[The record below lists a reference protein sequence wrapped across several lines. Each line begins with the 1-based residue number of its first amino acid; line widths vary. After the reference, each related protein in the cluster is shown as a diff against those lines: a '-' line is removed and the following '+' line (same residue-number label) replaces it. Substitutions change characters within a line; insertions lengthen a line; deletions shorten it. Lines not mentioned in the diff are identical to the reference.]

1 MKSLFYSILLFTMG
15 STFGQ
20 TLEGA
25 WLLTHQN
32 ETPVVD
38 QEIIALIQNNYI
50 AIGAKDSEHNFL
62 FTYGGSFKITSDSFS
77 LLYDFNTLA
86 KNQVGT
92 IHTYSLLL
100 KENIL
105 TLTNNE
111 THQRW
116 KRISST
122 KNELTH
128 NWVITGRQRNGEM
141 NKVTPGDRRTIK
153 ILSGG
158 RFQWVAFNS
167 ATGDFSGTGGGT
179 YSAVNG
185 IYTENITFFSRDNS
199 RVGAELSFEFAV
211 KNGDWHHSG
220 KSSKG
225 DPIYEIWSPYTKAYK
240 VSF

>member
-1 MKSLFYSILLFTMG
+1 
-15 STFGQ
+15 
-20 TLEGA
+20 
-25 WLLTHQN
+25 
-32 ETPVVD
+32 
-38 QEIIALIQNNYI
+38 
-50 AIGAKDSEHNFL
+50 
-62 FTYGGSFKITSDSFS
+62 
-77 LLYDFNTLA
+77 
-86 KNQVGT
+86 
-92 IHTYSLLL
+92 
-100 KENIL
+100 
-105 TLTNNE
+105 
-111 THQRW
+111 
-116 KRISST
+116 
-122 KNELTH
+122 
-128 NWVITGRQRNGEM
+128 M

-199 RVGAELSFEFAV
+199 RVGAELSFEFGS
-211 KNGDWHHSG
+211 KKRRLQHSG

>member
-1 MKSLFYSILLFTMG
+1 MKPINVG
-15 STFGQ
+15 
-20 TLEGA
+20 
-25 WLLTHQN
+25 N
-32 ETPVVD
+32 EFHL
-38 QEIIALIQNNYI
+38 Q
-50 AIGAKDSEHNFL
+50 
-62 FTYGGSFKITSDSFS
+62 
-77 LLYDFNTLA
+77 
-86 KNQVGT
+86 
-92 IHTYSLLL
+92 
-100 KENIL
+100 
-105 TLTNNE
+105 
-111 THQRW
+111 
-116 KRISST
+116 
-122 KNELTH
+122 NELTH

-220 KSSKG
+220 KAQRVILFMKYG
-225 DPIYEIWSPYTKAYK
+225 LLILKHIKFHFDTFQQCIFIYNSLPWIYQN
-240 VSF
+240 

>member
-128 NWVITGRQRNGEM
+128 NWVITGRQ
-141 NKVTPGDRRTIK
+141 
-153 ILSGG
+153 L
-158 RFQWVAFNS
+158 
-167 ATGDFSGTGGGT
+167 
-179 YSAVNG
+179 
-185 IYTENITFFSRDNS
+185 
-199 RVGAELSFEFAV
+199 
-211 KNGDWHHSG
+211 
-220 KSSKG
+220 
-225 DPIYEIWSPYTKAYK
+225 
-240 VSF
+240 